1 MARNVEIKARV
12 ADPGRLRRAAEALAT
27 AAPVEIAQDDTFF
40 RCASGRLKL
49 RAFADGTGELIFYR
63 RADARGPKTS
73 HYEIVPVP
81 CADAL
86 RAILSGAYGTVG
98 RVRKRRVLV
107 ICGRTR
113 IHLDDV
119 AGLGHFVELEVVL
132 ADGEAE
138 EAGIGEARALMEQL
152 GVRDADLVEFAYV
165 DLLADA
171 TRPSPSGG
179 GAAGHVEAD
188 VDSAHAVDAAGGV
201 GARVGD
207 APVRTDGGAVNVRRL
222 QPDDAPAHRALMLE
236 AFAGHPEAFTSTADE
251 RAALPL
257 AWWQARLAPGSR
269 EALFGAF
276 VGDRLAG
283 TVGLALEPRARTR
296 HKALLFGMY
305 VAPAYRA
312 RGLGGRLVD
321 AALQHA
327 RATPG
332 VELVQLT
339 VTDRNVAALELYRS
353 RGFVQ
358 WGAEPRAVTLEGGH
372 AAKLH
377 LWCDL
382 RA

>member
-1 MARNVEIKARV
+1 MPRNVEIKARV
-12 ADPGRLRRAAEALAT
+12 ADPARLRRAAEALAT

-40 RCASGRLKL
+40 RGATGRLKL
-49 RAFADGTGELIFYR
+49 RAFADGTGELIHYR
-63 RADARGPKTS
+63 RADAHGPKTS

-81 CADAL
+81 SADAL
-86 RAILSGAYGTVG
+86 RTTLADAYGTVG
-98 RVRKRRVLV
+98 RVRKRRVLLM
-107 ICGRTR
+107 CGRTR

-119 AGLGHFVELEVVL
+119 AGLGHFLELEVVL
-132 ADGEAE
+132 TDGEAE
-138 EAGIGEARALMEQL
+138 ERGRAEARALMERF
-152 GVRDADLVEFAYV
+152 GVTDADLVDRAYV

-171 TRPSPSGG
+171 ARPATARGPE
-179 GAAGHVEAD
+179 AA
-188 VDSAHAVDAAGGV
+188 
-201 GARVGD
+201 
-207 APVRTDGGAVNVRRL
+207 VRRL
-222 QPDDAPAHRALMLE
+222 VPADAAAHRALMLE
-236 AFAGHPEAFTSTADE
+236 AFTRHPEAFTSTAEE

-257 AWWQARLAPGSR
+257 EWWQARLAPASR

-276 VGDRLAG
+276 DGDRLAG
-283 TVGLALEPRARTR
+283 TVGLAFEPRARTR

-305 VAPAYRA
+305 VAPEHRA

-321 AALQHA
+321 AALDHA

-339 VTDRNVAALELYRS
+339 VTEHNVAALELYRS
-353 RGFVQ
+353 RGFVE
-358 WGAEPRAVTLEGGH
+358 WGVEPRAVTLDGGH